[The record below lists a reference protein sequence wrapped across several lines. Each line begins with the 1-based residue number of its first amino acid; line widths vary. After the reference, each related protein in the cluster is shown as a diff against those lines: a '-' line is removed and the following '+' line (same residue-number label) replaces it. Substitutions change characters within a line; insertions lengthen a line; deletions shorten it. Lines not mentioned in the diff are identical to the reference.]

1 MKQNLQTPKIKE
13 KLLQFFITGMLFS
26 ATFICQVKAQSNL
39 VPSDLLNAWNSNIS
53 DNTTYPHCEQ
63 WKITYPTSE
72 EDKTLCGEDN
82 NEFFYV
88 NSTND
93 GIVFYAPVRSD
104 NGTTPNSKNIRSE
117 LREREIDGESD
128 KYWTTEGRHVIYVKQ
143 AITHL
148 PINVNQLVA
157 TQIHGN
163 KSEGIDDALVVR
175 LEDNHLFLSFN
186 GGELRS
192 NVTITNNYTLGTLH
206 EVIFEVLDDKHYVY
220 YSEDGNLKAAY
231 QSGNASAYLVK
242 DNGNEVLM
250 DIDYDDA
257 YFKVGNYTQSNP
269 TKEGDD
275 TDDPDNYGEVV
286 VYDMYVDHADVGVV
300 TPPVSCNA
308 TAPTGLSVT
317 NISTTQVTLNWNFNT
332 SIDHYNVR
340 YKEVGSATWINESSI
355 TTGSVTLN
363 NLSAD
368 TDYEWQIRAKCAD
381 GSGSN
386 YSDAQGSDFTTT
398 STDTTCNA
406 TAPSGLTVTNI
417 STTEATLNWNL
428 DASIDHYNVKYKDIN
443 SSTWSFEYSISS
455 NSITL
460 TSLNANTDYE
470 WQITAKCA
478 DGSGSNYSDAEG
490 PDFKTT
496 SNSTSTNCNDTP
508 TGLHVNNLTS
518 NSATLNWNYV
528 SSVDHYNVRYKK
540 IGDSDWRYVN
550 SIHTGSVTLTDVNTS
565 STYEWQIRAKC
576 ADGSG
581 SNYSDGQGPDFL
593 PTSSNET
600 SVTPSCSDTPTGLSI
615 SNLTNNSVTL
625 NWDYFSNVDHYNVR
639 YKKTGDSDWRY
650 KNSITTGSVTLTD
663 VNTSSSYEWQIRAKC
678 TDGSGSDYTDGQGP
692 DFSPSS
698 SNRYTQSSII
708 TYANSSKTNLIVK
721 IDKNTNIKEE
731 QSLKIFNIY
740 GKLIYEKSSLSSN
753 NDIVFDKNIEDGIY
767 VIMLFNKNGEI
778 IESKKVI
785 KK

>member
-13 KLLQFFITGMLFS
+13 RLLKLFITGMLVS

-82 NEFFYV
+82 NEFYYV

-117 LREREIDGESD
+117 LRERDIDGESD

-175 LEDNHLFLSFN
+175 LEDDHLFLSFN

-192 NVTITNNYTLGTLH
+192 NVTITNNYALGTLH

-231 QSGNASAYLVK
+231 QSGNASSYLVK
-242 DNGNEVLM
+242 DNGNEILM

-269 TKEGDD
+269 TKEGDN
-275 TDDPDNYGEVV
+275 TDNPDNYGEVV
-286 VYDMYVDHADVGVV
+286 VYDLYVDHADAGIV
-300 TPPVSCNA
+300 TPISCNA
-308 TAPTGLSVT
+308 TAPSGLSVT
-317 NISTTQVTLNWNFNT
+317 NVSTTQATLSWNYNT
-332 SIDHYNVR
+332 TIDHYNVR
-340 YKEVGSATWINESSI
+340 YKEIGSATWINESSI
-355 TTGSVTLN
+355 TTGSITLN
-363 NLSAD
+363 NLSTD
-368 TDYEWQIRAKCAD
+368 TEYEWQIRAKCAD
-381 GSGSN
+381 DSGSD
-386 YSDAQGSDFTTT
+386 YSDAQGANFTTNVT
-398 STDTTCNA
+398 STTCNA
-406 TAPSGLTVTNI
+406 IAPSGLTVTGV
-417 STTEATLNWNL
+417 STTETTLNWNF
-428 DASIDHYNVKYKDIN
+428 DTAIAYYDVRYRKVGNTN
-443 SSTWSFEYSISS
+443 WSFKYSITAG
-455 NSITL
+455 NVTL
-460 TSLNANTDYE
+460 TNLNEDTDYE
-470 WQITAKCA
+470 WQIIAKCT
-478 DGSGSNYSDAEG
+478 DDSGSNYSDAEG
-490 PDFKTT
+490 PSFKTT
-496 SNSTSTNCNDTP
+496 SNSSSINCSDTP
-508 TGLHVNNLTS
+508 TGLNISNLTS

-540 IGDSDWRYVN
+540 LGDSDWRYVN
-550 SIHTGSVTLTDVNTS
+550 SIQTESITLTDVNTS
-565 STYEWQIRAKC
+565 SSYEWQIRAKC
-576 ADGSG
+576 SDRSG
-581 SNYSDGQGPDFL
+581 SNYSDGQGPNFL
-593 PTSSNET
+593 PSSSNDI
-600 SVTPSCSDTPTGLSI
+600 SITPSCSDTPTGLYI
-615 SNLTNNSVTL
+615 TNLTNNSVTV
-625 NWDYFSNVDHYNVR
+625 NWDYYSSVDHYNVR
-639 YKKTGDSDWRY
+639 YKKTGDSNWRY
-650 KNSITTGSVTLTD
+650 KNSITTGSITLTD

-692 DFSPSS
+692 NFLPTASNKSAQPSI
-698 SNRYTQSSII
+698 NTYT
-708 TYANSSKTNLIVK
+708 NSSKTNLIIK
-721 IDKNTNIKEE
+721 IDDQINTKEK
-731 QSLKIFNIY
+731 QSVKIFNIY
-740 GKLIYEKSSLSSN
+740 GRLVYEKSKISSN
-753 NDIVFDKNIEDGIY
+753 KEIVLDNNIEDGIY
-767 VIMLFNKNGEI
+767 VIMLFNENGEI
-778 IESKKVI
+778 IESKKII
-785 KK
+785 KN